1 MGEIG
6 KQVSGGFTI
15 NSEVMLRNNKF
26 NKSVSK
32 EFMNMSA
39 RIMNEDENSKGFLRI
54 RFEEGRCIRI
64 YHTNLIL
71 KSEVLLNPFQKRTR
85 KKETQCIGGD
95 PFSLGST
102 VETKFGAGVVINIR
116 EDGFLVIEL
125 EDWRLNKGSALLYTL
140 KTDPYIVNKKKTA
153 KKRSLSSEN
162 TRDRS
167 SRTVIRSKFFNDSNV
182 QEKDKNSS
190 DAIKVKH
197 VCLYN
202 SKRCYR
208 TSPCNLCKNNV
219 NTASTYFHSCKLITP
234 YISGVD
240 SLPIKIIFRIISKN
254 EVNCYSLVNF
264 WVKPTTTIGKC
275 KIAYAKMVIFR

>member
-6 KQVSGGFTI
+6 QQVSGGFTI
-15 NSEVMLRNNKF
+15 NSEVMLRSNKF

-32 EFMNMSA
+32 EFMKMSA

-54 RFEEGRCIRI
+54 RFDEGWCIRI

-71 KSEVLLNPFQKRTR
+71 KSEVLLNALQKRPR
-85 KKETQCIGGD
+85 KKDYAGGD
-95 PFSLGST
+95 PFSLGNT

-125 EDWRLNKGSALLYTL
+125 EDWRLNKGSAMLYTL
-140 KTDPYIVNKKKTA
+140 KTDPYVVFKKKNV
-153 KKRSLSSEN
+153 KKRSLSGEN

-167 SRTVIRSKFFNDSNV
+167 SRTVIRSKYYNDSNV
-182 QEKDKNSS
+182 QEKDKNCS

-208 TSPCNLCKNNV
+208 SNPCNLCKKNV
-219 NTASTYFHSCKLITP
+219 TASTYSYSCKLTTP
-234 YISGVD
+234 YISGMD
-240 SLPIKIIFRIISKN
+240 SLPIKIIFRIISKS
-254 EVNCYSLVNF
+254 EVDCFSLVNF
-264 WVKPTTTIGKC
+264 WVKPTTSIGKC
-275 KIAYAKMVIFR
+275 KTAYAKMVNCQ